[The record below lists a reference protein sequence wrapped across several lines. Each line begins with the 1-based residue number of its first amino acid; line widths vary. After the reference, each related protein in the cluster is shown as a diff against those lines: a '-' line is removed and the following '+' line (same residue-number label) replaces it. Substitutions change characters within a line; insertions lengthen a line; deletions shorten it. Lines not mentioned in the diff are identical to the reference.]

1 MITELRI
8 GGVSVDVE
16 RKDIKN
22 MHLSVYPPTGRVRIA
37 APSRT
42 SLEAIRAFAITRLA
56 WIRRHQRKVVMQER
70 EPPRDYI
77 DRESHYVWGE
87 RVMLKIVERDQPPL
101 VTQKHRTL
109 VLQVRPNTEASGRA
123 NVLEGWYRD
132 ELRRRAE
139 PSLKKWQAHLGVK
152 ASGMFVQR
160 MRTKWGSC
168 NTSSSNIRLNTD
180 LAKKPPE
187 CLDYVI
193 LHELAHLRVRKH
205 SEEFFALLDQGLPQ
219 WREVRRLLNDL
230 PLRTDVASGA
240 S

>member
-1 MITELRI
+1 MITELKI
-8 GGVSVDVE
+8 GGVFVDVE

-42 SLEAIRAFAITRLA
+42 SLEAIRAFAITRLT
-56 WIRRHQRKVVMQER
+56 WIRRHQRKIVMQER

-87 RVMLKIVERDQPPL
+87 RVMLKIIERDKPPI
-101 VTQKHRTL
+101 VAQQHRTL
-109 VLQVRPNTEASGRA
+109 VMQVRPNTGTTGRA
-123 NVLEGWYRD
+123 KVLEGWYRE

-139 PSLKKWQAHLGVK
+139 PSLKRWQAYLGVN

-168 NTSSSNIRLNTD
+168 NTSSGNIRLNTD

-193 LHELAHLRVRKH
+193 LHELAHLLIRKH
-205 SEEFFALLDQGLPQ
+205 SVEFFALLDHGMPQ

-230 PLRTDVASGA
+230 PLRSGNVT
-240 S
+240 